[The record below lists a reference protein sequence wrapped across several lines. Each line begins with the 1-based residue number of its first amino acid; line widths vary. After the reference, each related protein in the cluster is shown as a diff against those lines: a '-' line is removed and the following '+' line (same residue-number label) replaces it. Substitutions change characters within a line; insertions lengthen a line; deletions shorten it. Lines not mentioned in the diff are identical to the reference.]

1 MKVTV
6 QAVRDSDGVALGE
19 TIFDIQDN
27 EGRSRAVANLVNSIY
42 QNASDPLNP
51 PAFTLKFDSPK

>member
-27 EGRSRAVANLVNSIY
+27 EGRSRAVANLVNSIIRM
-42 QNASDPLNP
+42 P
-51 PAFTLKFDSPK
+51 PTP